1 MPDLPRFQPALS
13 FLLLLPEPRSRRFSP
28 ISRTALQILRQRHL
42 VREVVTNHPI
52 TPGDL
57 QPIDVQSQPRQK
69 SFSTFEVGRRR
80 IENLPA
86 ITGEIR
92 SEERRVGKEC
102 RYRGAPDH

>member
-57 QPIDVQSQPRQK
+57 QPIDVQSHPRQK
-69 SFSTFEVGRRR
+69 SFSPFKVGRRR
-80 IENLPA
+80 SENLPP
-86 ITGEIR
+86 ITGEINSTQASR
-92 SEERRVGKEC
+92 T
-102 RYRGAPDH
+102 APRPMEAA